1 MPRTVLVTG
10 ANRGIGLELVRLL
23 VSRGDKV
30 IAACRSVSGELSG
43 LGVTVEE
50 GVDVTSEDS
59 VAHLVRRLE
68 GQPIDLLINNAGI
81 LSRENLSAMDFGA
94 IRLQFEVNAM
104 GPLRVSHALLP
115 QMGPGSKI
123 GIVSSRMGSIE
134 DNTSGG
140 QYGYRMSKVA
150 VNMAGVSLAHDL
162 KERGI
167 AVALLHPGFVKTE
180 MTGGRGLVSA
190 QAAAAGLMDRLNGLN
205 MANSGTFWHANG
217 EVLPW

>member
-140 QYGYRMSKVA
+140 RYGYRMSKVA

-190 QAAAAGLMDRLNGLN
+190 QAAAVGLMDRLDGLN

>member
-190 QAAAAGLMDRLNGLN
+190 QAAAVGLMDRLNGLN

>member
-190 QAAAAGLMDRLNGLN
+190 QAAAAGLMDRLDGLN

>member
-30 IAACRSVSGELSG
+30 IAACRSGSGELSG

-123 GIVSSRMGSIE
+123 GIVSSRMGSME

-140 QYGYRMSKVA
+140 RYGYRMSKVA

-167 AVALLHPGFVKTE
+167 AVALMHPGFVKTE

-190 QAAAAGLMDRLNGLN
+190 EVAAGGLMDRLDGLN

>member
-190 QAAAAGLMDRLNGLN
+190 QAAAVGLMDRLDGLN

-217 EVLPW
+217 DVLPW

>member
-190 QAAAAGLMDRLNGLN
+190 QAAAAGLMDRLDGLN

-217 EVLPW
+217 DVLPW

>member
-1 MPRTVLVTG
+1 
-10 ANRGIGLELVRLL
+10 
-23 VSRGDKV
+23 
-30 IAACRSVSGELSG
+30 
-43 LGVTVEE
+43 
-50 GVDVTSEDS
+50 
-59 VAHLVRRLE
+59 LVRRLE

-190 QAAAAGLMDRLNGLN
+190 QAAAVGLMDRLDGLN

-217 EVLPW
+217 DVLPW

>member
-23 VSRGDKV
+23 ASRGDKV
-30 IAACRSVSGELSG
+30 IAACRSGSGELSG

-81 LSRENLSAMDFGA
+81 LSNENLLAMDFGA

-140 QYGYRMSKVA
+140 RYGYRMSKVA

-190 QAAAAGLMDRLNGLN
+190 EAAAVGLIDRLDGLS
-205 MANSGTFWHANG
+205 MRNSGTLWHANG

>member
-1 MPRTVLVTG
+1 MPRTALVTG
-10 ANRGIGLELVRLL
+10 ANRGIGLELVRQL
-23 VSRGDKV
+23 VARGDKV
-30 IAACRSVSGELSG
+30 IAACRSVSGELGG

-81 LSRENLSAMDFGA
+81 LTREDLASMDFGA
-94 IRLQFEVNAM
+94 VRWQFEVNAM

-123 GIVSSRMGSIE
+123 GMGSIE
-134 DNTSGG
+134 DNTSGAR
-140 QYGYRMSKVA
+140 YGYRMSKAA

-180 MTGGRGLVSA
+180 MTGGRGLVSSED
-190 QAAAAGLMDRLNGLN
+190 AALGLMARLDELT

>member
-140 QYGYRMSKVA
+140 RYGYRMSKVA

-190 QAAAAGLMDRLNGLN
+190 EAAAVGLMDRLDGLN
-205 MANSGTFWHANG
+205 MGNSGTFWHANG